1 MRTLVSDLVETYDG
15 SQLRGGWLE
24 SALSLEPDAVAAFTG
39 PCDVAREHMIDLEDL
54 EASRTIVARE
64 MLHFIAEH
72 ADGELS
78 RTALRQRLLVTCA
91 RESLE
96 EGWHVSGFE
105 RDGDDLFIVRRPIT
119 TKTPRTPSEPG
130 NGQTTPPLGDL
141 GALVVEDVGKV
152 SPVKRKLSVSIATRS
167 RSRGTG
173 LIHLGIN
180 IDPLGAPVPAVGLA
194 ELRVDPARFAEDV
207 MRRYAREIQSARRA
221 TEKVREAP

>member
-64 MLHFIAEH
+64 MVHFIAEH
-72 ADGELS
+72 ADGDLA
-78 RTALRQRLLVTCA
+78 RTALRQRLLVACA

-96 EGWHVSGFE
+96 EGWRVSGFE
-105 RDGDDLFIVRRPIT
+105 RDGDDLFIAG
-119 TKTPRTPSEPG
+119 PG
-130 NGQTTPPLGDL
+130 G
-141 GALVVEDVGKV
+141 
-152 SPVKRKLSVSIATRS
+152 KRKLSVSIATRS
-167 RSRGTG
+167 RGRGTG

-207 MRRYAREIQSARRA
+207 MRRYARDMQSARRA

>member
-24 SALSLEPDAVAAFTG
+24 AAFALEPDAIAAFTG

-64 MLHFIAEH
+64 MVHFIAEH
-72 ADGELS
+72 ADGDLA
-78 RTALRQRLLVTCA
+78 RTALRQRLLVACA

-105 RDGDDLFIVRRPIT
+105 RDGDDLFIAG
-119 TKTPRTPSEPG
+119 PG
-130 NGQTTPPLGDL
+130 GR
-141 GALVVEDVGKV
+141 
-152 SPVKRKLSVSIATRS
+152 RKLSVSIATRS
-167 RSRGTG
+167 RGRGTG

-194 ELRVDPARFAEDV
+194 ELRVDPARFEEDV
-207 MRRYAREIQSARRA
+207 LRRYAREIQSARRA

>member
-1 MRTLVSDLVETYDG
+1 MHTLVSDLVETYDG

-24 SALSLEPDAVAAFTG
+24 AALSLEPDAVAAFTG

-54 EASRTIVARE
+54 GASRTIVARE
-64 MLHFIAEH
+64 MVHFIAEH
-72 ADGELS
+72 ADGELA

-105 RDGDDLFIVRRPIT
+105 RDGDDLFIVG
-119 TKTPRTPSEPG
+119 PG
-130 NGQTTPPLGDL
+130 GR
-141 GALVVEDVGKV
+141 
-152 SPVKRKLSVSIATRS
+152 RKLSVSIATRS
-167 RSRGTG
+167 RGRGTG

-207 MRRYAREIQSARRA
+207 MRRYAREIQSSRHA

>member
-24 SALSLEPDAVAAFTG
+24 AAFELEPDAVAAFTG

-72 ADGELS
+72 ADGELA

-96 EGWHVSGFE
+96 EGWHVSGFK
-105 RDGDDLFIVRRPIT
+105 RDGDDLFIAG
-119 TKTPRTPSEPG
+119 PSG
-130 NGQTTPPLGDL
+130 R
-141 GALVVEDVGKV
+141 
-152 SPVKRKLSVSIATRS
+152 RKLSVSIATRS
-167 RSRGTG
+167 RGRGTG

-180 IDPLGAPVPAVGLA
+180 IDPRGAPVPAVGLA

-207 MRRYAREIQSARRA
+207 MRRYAREIQSARHA